1 MVKIKHSK
9 LARHLATRR
18 EPSGRERTVRTQSL
32 CGRRHVAVILDDA
45 PAIDAWSR
53 FGHQDRQTCIQHLL
67 GDKATT
73 IPVPAMTT
81 SAPVSLAMRIH
92 LSMPGLQSLNQG
104 CNQSHIRVMTG
115 SHCNRLAGADWTK
128 HGDEPSLSNRVAN
141 LGHHRPAFDQH

>member
-1 MVKIKHSK
+1 MKRKIRVQAPPIRSLCASQFPQPTTVKIKHSK

-73 IPVPAMTT
+73 IPVPEMTT
-81 SAPVSLAMRIH
+81 SATVSLTM
-92 LSMPGLQSLNQG
+92 
-104 CNQSHIRVMTG
+104 
-115 SHCNRLAGADWTK
+115 
-128 HGDEPSLSNRVAN
+128 
-141 LGHHRPAFDQH
+141 